1 MEGYKNIMTRPLTM
15 LEVIIVFML
24 LEIIKE
30 SAKWISYQVANRNRR
45 VITVSGEQLKRF
57 IEEVEREKEK
67 ENETK

>member
-15 LEVIIVFML
+15 LDVIIVFML

-45 VITVSGEQLKRF
+45 VISVSGEQLKRF
-57 IEEVEREKEK
+57 LDELEQEDDR
-67 ENETK
+67 

>member
-1 MEGYKNIMTRPLTM
+1 MEGYKHIMTRPLTM

-45 VITVSGEQLKRF
+45 VISVSGEQLKRF
-57 IEEVEREKEK
+57 LDELEQEDDR
-67 ENETK
+67 

>member
-1 MEGYKNIMTRPLTM
+1 MTRPLTM

-30 SAKWISYQVANRNRR
+30 SVKWISYQVANRNCR

-57 IEEVEREKEK
+57 IEEVERKKEEEK
-67 ENETK
+67 

>member
-45 VITVSGEQLKRF
+45 VISVSGEQLKRF
-57 IEEVEREKEK
+57 LDELEQEDDR
-67 ENETK
+67 

>member
-1 MEGYKNIMTRPLTM
+1 MTRPLTM

-45 VITVSGEQLKRF
+45 VISVSGEQLKRF
-57 IEEVEREKEK
+57 LDELEQEDDR
-67 ENETK
+67 

>member
-1 MEGYKNIMTRPLTM
+1 MIRGFMTRPLTM

-45 VITVSGEQLKRF
+45 VISVSGEQLKRF
-57 IEEVEREKEK
+57 LDELEQEDDR
-67 ENETK
+67 

>member
-1 MEGYKNIMTRPLTM
+1 MEGYKNIMTRQLTM

-45 VITVSGEQLKRF
+45 VISVSGEQLKRF
-57 IEEVEREKEK
+57 LDELEQEDDR
-67 ENETK
+67 

>member
-1 MEGYKNIMTRPLTM
+1 MTRPLTM

-45 VITVSGEQLKRF
+45 IITVSGEQLKRF
-57 IEEVEREKEK
+57 IEEVEREKE
-67 ENETK
+67 EEDETE

>member
-1 MEGYKNIMTRPLTM
+1 MTRPLTM

-24 LEIIKE
+24 LELIKE
-30 SAKWISYQVANRNRR
+30 SVKWISYQVANRNSR

>member
-1 MEGYKNIMTRPLTM
+1 MTRPLTM

-30 SAKWISYQVANRNRR
+30 SIKWISYQVANRNRR

-57 IEEVEREKEK
+57 IEEVKREKEK

>member
-1 MEGYKNIMTRPLTM
+1 MTRPLTM

-45 VITVSGEQLKRF
+45 VISVSGEQLKRF
-57 IEEVEREKEK
+57 IEEVEREK
-67 ENETK
+67 

>member
-45 VITVSGEQLKRF
+45 VISVSGEQLKRF
-57 IEEVEREKEK
+57 SDELEQEDDR
-67 ENETK
+67 

>member
-1 MEGYKNIMTRPLTM
+1 MTRQLTM

-45 VITVSGEQLKRF
+45 VISVSGEQLKRF
-57 IEEVEREKEK
+57 LDELEQEDDR
-67 ENETK
+67 